1 MKSLKIFFILPL
13 MLHTLKTPVLFTL
26 FFMFCF
32 AGVSVAQEDE
42 DAWDA
47 YIAQFDG
54 GPGSVI
60 LNMSVKG
67 RAPVSKFPYVLVTGV
82 TYKDCG
88 PEGFPSQDEFPKLH
102 IIHDSV
108 QAVIKSVTSFINA
121 GSFTHQCE
129 RLDYVYVSDTQ
140 NLRKRLE
147 ELYNKRFSNYKPYI
161 NIKED
166 KKWEYYLSFLYPNEQ
181 TLNYMGD
188 VKVVESLSKAGDK
201 LEKPRQVDH
210 YIYFKEKKDRDEFV
224 EFIVKEKYKI
234 EDKSFNKANKQYSA
248 LISRVDKVDISSINE
263 ITEYLRKIAI
273 RFKGDYDGWETF
285 VIKD

>member
-1 MKSLKIFFILPL
+1 VKSLNNLFYLTC
-13 MLHTLKTPVLFTL
+13 MLYTLKTLVLTALL
-26 FFMFCF
+26 FLCF
-32 AGVSVAQEDE
+32 PGQGIAQEDE

-60 LNMSVKG
+60 LNMSVKQ

-82 TYKDCG
+82 TFKDCG

-140 NLRKRLE
+140 NLRSRLE
-147 ELYNKRFSNYKPYI
+147 VLYSKQFSNYKPYI

-166 KKWEYYLSFLYPNEQ
+166 RQWEYYLSFLYPNDQ
-181 TLNYMGD
+181 TLNYMSD
-188 VKVVESLSKAGDK
+188 LKVVERLSESGDK

-210 YIYFKEKKDRDEFV
+210 FIYFKTQKDRDEFV
-224 EFIVKEKYKI
+224 EFIRNEKYKI
-234 EDKSFNKANKQYSA
+234 EDKSFNKENKQYSA
-248 LISRVDKVDISSINE
+248 HISRVDKVDISSINE
-263 ITEYLRKIAI
+263 VTEYLRKTAI
-273 RFKGDYDGWETF
+273 RFKGDYNGWETF